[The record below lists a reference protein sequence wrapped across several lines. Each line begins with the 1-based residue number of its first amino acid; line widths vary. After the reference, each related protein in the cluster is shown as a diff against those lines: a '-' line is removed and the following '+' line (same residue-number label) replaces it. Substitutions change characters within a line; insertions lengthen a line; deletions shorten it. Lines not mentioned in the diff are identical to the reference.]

1 MHLDKIPPLDA
12 PCALTIGT
20 FDGVHL
26 GHQMLLDRLK
36 SVLPP
41 NGMPIV
47 FTFSS
52 HPSHLFTPS
61 SPIPL
66 ICTPEHKS
74 QLLTSYGAK
83 LVLMVP
89 FTQSFSET
97 PFATFL
103 TELHSRLHFTHLILG
118 EGATFGKNR
127 EGDETQVGAL
137 GKKLRFQTTYI
148 TKKFLGT
155 RPISSGRVRIAIETG
170 NFEEAALCLGR
181 EYSLLVHLHPEKE
194 HYVVPLKNICLPPE
208 GIYPV
213 RIKTANET
221 LLGRAHVNPRQQ
233 FIRIDPQS
241 PLPSSLLVEI
251 IF

>member
-1 MHLDKIPPLDA
+1 MHVNDITD

-26 GHQMLLDRLK
+26 GHQMLIGRLK

-41 NGMPIV
+41 SGIPVV
-47 FTFSS
+47 FTFSN

-74 QLLTSYGAK
+74 QLLTSCGAK
-83 LVLMVP
+83 HILMVP
-89 FTQSFSET
+89 FTQTFSET
-97 PFATFL
+97 PFAEFL
-103 TELHSRLHFTHLILG
+103 TELHSKLHFTHLILG

-127 EGDETQVGAL
+127 EGDETHVRAL
-137 GKKLRFQTTYI
+137 GDKLHFQTEYI
-148 TKKFLGT
+148 AKKFLGT

-181 EYSLLVHLHPEKE
+181 EYSLLGRLHPEKE
-194 HYVVPLKNICLPPE
+194 HYLLPMENICLPPE
-208 GIYPV
+208 GIYPI
-213 RIKTANET
+213 RIKTPKET
-221 LLGRAHVNPRQQ
+221 LLGRAHVNSRQQ
-233 FIRIDPQS
+233 FIRIDPLTPLLS
-241 PLPSSLLVEI
+241 PLLVEI